1 MDRRNFPRLYTHFP
15 AELTAGGKRSADRVL
30 AVDVSISGLQ
40 IVCDKRVAERV
51 LVKADKGKVADAKPV
66 QLRVMLPLK
75 DATHVEVKVRCRV
88 RMIRQHIKDE
98 YRVGLEY
105 EYFEGKSYSALEAF
119 VDDWVEYPDET

>member
-88 RMIRQHIKDE
+88 RMIRQHIKGE

-105 EYFEGKSYSALEAF
+105 EFFEGKSYSALEAF